1 VATKAKRRP
10 RASRA
15 FWERGYL
22 SHGYWV
28 GKNKAGR
35 VQLDREAPPE
45 RKYRWEAGTTAGHAQ
60 SLADA
65 KRAVESAVLLGQ
77 RQLAL
82 FDAVEGE
89 TGGRP

>member
-1 VATKAKRRP
+1 MATSKRRP
-10 RASRA
+10 RASKA

-28 GKNKAGR
+28 GKAKAGSVKLER
-35 VQLDREAPPE
+35 DAPPE

-65 KRAVESAVLLGQ
+65 KKAVEAAVLLGQ

-82 FDAVEGE
+82 FDPVE
-89 TGGRP
+89 TS